1 MINNILKYIKDK
13 FKEDLLVNTITFSD
27 ELVVDTKKE
36 NIYPIVAINFLN
48 RTQTEDRNLYNFR
61 IFVLQQRDIK
71 REMQPSKLMDETN
84 FIDNLSECENII
96 DRFLNFIMKIDVDS
110 NINIE
115 NSPQLNMVANYGGS
129 GLDGYSFDLTLSD
142 KLYGYC

>member
-96 DRFLNFIMKIDVDS
+96 DRFLNFVMKLDVDS
-110 NINIE
+110 LINIE
-115 NSPQLNMVANYGGS
+115 NSPQLNMVANYGGN
-129 GLDGYSFDLTLSD
+129 GLDGYQFDLTLSD